1 MDEAGSIARGGPTAH
16 TDRGFEQEL
25 RTVRVSLLR
34 MAGHVEHMIGQA
46 GRALVER
53 DAQLAREII
62 EQDQQVNRA
71 EVEIDEL
78 CLRILAKRQPM
89 ASDLRFV
96 TLAMKMVTDLE
107 RIADLAVNICERAL
121 QLRDAPVVVHAEI
134 PKMCT
139 AVEGMVR
146 AAIGAFVDRDVARA
160 RHVIESDD
168 VVDQYYHR
176 IFEDLLRRMQ
186 ADPALLHEWIHVQS
200 VAKWLE
206 RMGDHSTN
214 LAELVIFMVEGRDV
228 RHPRLRPGGPPRD
241 GR

>member
-1 MDEAGSIARGGPTAH
+1 MPDSAMRSGMGH
-16 TDRGFEQEL
+16 TDRAFEEEL
-25 RTVRVSLLR
+25 RSVRVSLLR

-53 DAQLAREII
+53 DAQLAGEVID
-62 EQDQQVNRA
+62 EDQQVNRA

-107 RIADLAVNICERAL
+107 RIADLAVNICERAV
-121 QLRDAPVVVHAEI
+121 QLVDSTVVVHAEI
-134 PKMCT
+134 PKMCS

-146 AAIGAFVDRDVARA
+146 NSIDAFVNRDVGKARA
-160 RHVIESDD
+160 VIVEDD
-168 VVDQYYHR
+168 VVDRYYHR
-176 IFEDLLRRMQ
+176 IFEDLLGCMQ
-186 ADPALLHEWIHVQS
+186 SQPAQLHEWIHVQS

-214 LAELVIFMVEGRDV
+214 LAELVIFMVEGRDI
-228 RHPRLRPGGPPRD
+228 RHPRLHGPD
-241 GR
+241 KHGF

>member
-1 MDEAGSIARGGPTAH
+1 MPESVSKIGGMGH
-16 TDRGFEQEL
+16 TDRAFEEEL

-46 GRALVER
+46 GQALVER
-53 DAQLAREII
+53 DGTLARQVIAN
-62 EQDQQVNRA
+62 DQEVNRA

-107 RIADLAVNICERAL
+107 RIADLAVNICERAV
-121 QLRDAPVVVHAEI
+121 QLVDATVVVHAEI
-134 PKMCT
+134 PEMCT

-146 AAIGAFVDRDVARA
+146 NAIDAFVNRDVDKARA
-160 RHVIESDD
+160 VIDDDD
-168 VVDQYYHR
+168 VVDRYYHR

-186 ADPALLHEWIHVQS
+186 TEPAQLHEWIHVQS

-228 RHPRLRPGGPPRD
+228 RHPHLHDEGKRSG
-241 GR
+241 

>member
-1 MDEAGSIARGGPTAH
+1 MRDPDDSSRAAH
-16 TDRGFEQEL
+16 TDRAFEAEL
-25 RTVRVSLLR
+25 RAVRVSLLR
-34 MAGHVEHMIGQA
+34 MAGHVEQMIAQA

-53 DAQLAREII
+53 DVPLARATIDE
-62 EQDQQVNRA
+62 DQQVNRA
-71 EVEIDEL
+71 ELEIDEL

-107 RIADLAVNICERAL
+107 RIADLAVNICERTV
-121 QLRDAPVVVHAEI
+121 QLMDSPVVVHAEI
-134 PKMCT
+134 PQMCT

-146 AAIGAFVDRDVARA
+146 EVIDAFVNGDVAKA
-160 RHVIESDD
+160 RRVIESDD
-168 VVDQYYHR
+168 VVDDYYHR

-186 ADPALLHEWIHVQS
+186 VEPALMHEWIHVQS

-206 RMGDHSTN
+206 RMGDHTTN

-228 RHPRLRPGGPPRD
+228 RHARLHEPKDD
-241 GR
+241 G

>member
-1 MDEAGSIARGGPTAH
+1 MNEAGGNTQGPAQS
-16 TDRGFEQEL
+16 DRAFEEEL

-34 MAGHVEHMIGQA
+34 MAGHVEHMIGHA
-46 GRALVER
+46 GQALVER

-62 EQDQQVNRA
+62 DEDQQVNRA

-121 QLRDAPVVVHAEI
+121 QLVDTPVVLHAEI
-134 PKMCT
+134 PEMCT
-139 AVEGMVR
+139 TVEGMVR
-146 AAIGAFVDRDVARA
+146 EAIGAFADRDVERA
-160 RHVIESDD
+160 RRVIASD
-168 VVDQYYHR
+168 VVVDGQYNR
-176 IFEDLLRRMQ
+176 IFDDLLQRMQ
-186 ADPALLHEWIHVQS
+186 AEPALLHEWIHVQS

-228 RHPRLRPGGPPRD
+228 RHPGLHGQSK
-241 GR
+241 

>member
-1 MDEAGSIARGGPTAH
+1 MPDSVVKVRGMGH
-16 TDRGFEQEL
+16 TDRAFEEEL

-46 GRALVER
+46 GQALVER
-53 DAQLAREII
+53 DGQLAREVI
-62 EQDQQVNRA
+62 EEDQEVNRA

-107 RIADLAVNICERAL
+107 RIADLAVNICERAV
-121 QLRDAPVVVHAEI
+121 QLVDAKVVVHAEI
-134 PKMCT
+134 PEMCS

-146 AAIGAFVDRDVARA
+146 TAIDAFVNRDVSKARA
-160 RHVIESDD
+160 VIADDD
-168 VVDQYYHR
+168 VVDRYYHR

-186 ADPALLHEWIHVQS
+186 SEPAQLHEWIHVQS

-214 LAELVIFMVEGRDV
+214 LAELVIFMVEGRDI
-228 RHPRLRPGGPPRD
+228 RHPRLHSDRD
-241 GR
+241 DERADD

>member
-1 MDEAGSIARGGPTAH
+1 MPDSVDKVRGSSH
-16 TDRGFEQEL
+16 TDRAFEQEL

-46 GRALVER
+46 GQALVER
-53 DAQLAREII
+53 DGELAREVI
-62 EQDQQVNRA
+62 EEDQEVNRA

-107 RIADLAVNICERAL
+107 RIADLAVNICERAV
-121 QLRDAPVVVHAEI
+121 QLVDAQVVVHAEI
-134 PKMCT
+134 PDMCG

-146 AAIGAFVDRDVARA
+146 EAIDAFVNRDVDKARA
-160 RHVIESDD
+160 VIDEDD
-168 VVDQYYHR
+168 VVDRYYHR

-186 ADPALLHEWIHVQS
+186 AEPAQLHEWIHVQS

-214 LAELVIFMVEGRDV
+214 LAELVIFMVEGRDI
-228 RHPRLRPGGPPRD
+228 RHPRLHNASKPTS
-241 GR
+241 